1 MISSDKIIQTLE
13 SKFPDTIKKASST
26 SNIVQLRT
34 GVFTVDLLTG
44 GIPLNKFTV
53 LWGPK
58 SSGKSTLSYK
68 IIDSYFK
75 ATEYKCVYVDFEKG
89 FNKAWAEKFIT
100 NMDRLILFEPLY
112 GEHGV
117 DSVYELAQA
126 DDIGLIVIDSVAM
139 IFSINEVE
147 ASSESNFVG
156 PSARLIRQLFNKL
169 LVAMSQAKQ
178 NNRLLTV
185 LIINQVRANIG
196 AQKFAS
202 QTRMPGGKIIDH
214 LTSLTLKL
222 YHKSY
227 KTVDGFPRSSIH
239 SFTVEK
245 NRLGLPKMSGEFVID
260 LINGKVEDEKP
271 ILEYAKRYNLL
282 SKNKKSFSLLG
293 ETRTTL
299 KELKKLLE
307 DEDFKNM
314 VVKAIINQYHKELY
328 NAG

>member
-1 MISSDKIIQTLE
+1 MISSDKIIAKLE
-13 SKFPDTIKKASST
+13 SEFPGTIMKASS
-26 SNIVQLRT
+26 SPQILQLRT

-53 LWGPK
+53 LWGAK
-58 SSGKSTLSYK
+58 SSGKTTLSYK
-68 IIDSYFK
+68 IIDSYLK
-75 ATEYKCVYVDFEKG
+75 ATDLKCVYTEFEKG
-89 FNKAWAEKFIT
+89 FNKAWAEKFIDD
-100 NMDRLILFEPLY
+100 MDRLIWFEPLY

-117 DSVYELAQA
+117 DSLYELAQA
-126 DDIGLIVIDSVAM
+126 DDIGLIVIDSMAM
-139 IFSINEVE
+139 IFSIKE
-147 ASSESNFVG
+147 AEADAESNFVG

-185 LIINQVRANIG
+185 VIINQIRANIG

-222 YHKSY
+222 YQKSY
-227 KTVDGFPRSSIH
+227 KSKDGIPKQSIH

-260 LINGKVEDEKP
+260 LIKGEVDDVKV
-271 ILEYAKRYNLL
+271 ILEYAKRYNML
-282 SKNKKSFSLLG
+282 KKDKKSFSLLG
-293 ETRTTL
+293 ESTSTL
-299 KELKKLLE
+299 KELKQLLSKRE
-307 DEDFKNM
+307 FRDM
-314 VVKAIINQYHKELY
+314 VVEAIINEYQKEIR
-328 NAG
+328 NVG

>member
-1 MISSDKIIQTLE
+1 MISSDKIIESLE
-13 SKFPDTIKKASST
+13 SEFPGTIKKASNSPK
-26 SNIVQLRT
+26 ILQLRT
-34 GVFTVDLLTG
+34 GVFTIDLLTG

-75 ATEYKCVYVDFEKG
+75 ATDYKCVYADFEKG
-89 FNKAWAEKFIT
+89 FNRDWAEKFIT
-100 NMDRLILFEPLY
+100 DMDRLIWFEPLY

-117 DSVYELAQA
+117 DSIYKLAQA
-126 DDIGLIVIDSVAM
+126 DDIGLIIIDSIAM
-139 IFSINEVE
+139 IFSIVE
-147 ASSESNFVG
+147 AEATAESNFVG
-156 PSARLIRQLFNKL
+156 PSARLIRQMFNKL
-169 LVAMSQAKQ
+169 LVAMSQARQ
-178 NNRLLTV
+178 NDRLLTV
-185 LIINQVRANIG
+185 VIINQVRANIG

-227 KTVDGFPRSSIH
+227 KSVEGIPTTSTH
-239 SFTVEK
+239 TFTVEK

-260 LINGKVEDEKP
+260 LIRGKVDDEKP

-282 SKNKKSFSLLG
+282 TKNKKSFSLLG
-293 ETRTTL
+293 ETRPTL
-299 KELKKLLE
+299 KELKQLLNQ
-307 DEDFKNM
+307 EDFRNM
-314 VVKAIINQYHKELY
+314 VVEAIINQYRKEVY
-328 NAG
+328 SDS